1 MVRKFGT
8 LFARANFE
16 NENQNHNDLA
26 ETKGHFMSKA
36 KVYLPMG
43 ATFIQGV

>member
-1 MVRKFGT
+1 MVRSFGT
-8 LFARANFE
+8 LFARADFE
-16 NENQNHNDLA
+16 NDYHYHNDLA